1 MHNNRKRK
9 DWQDHVGS
17 REPNSIYFQEDD
29 KSDGQNNEK
38 DFEIIS
44 R

>member
-9 DWQDHVGS
+9 DWQDHVN
-17 REPNSIYFQEDD
+17 RTAFIFKRMIKVMD
-29 KSDGQNNEK
+29 NNEK